1 MLDQIKT
8 VFVNSVVE
16 KTRNNASVA
25 LSPSTGKQ
33 DASTA
38 FERSGW
44 VYI

>member
-16 KTRNNASVA
+16 KTRNNAVA
-25 LSPSTGKQ
+25 LSPGTSKQ